1 MNLGNWLEIGMA
13 IWALIV
19 IPRAIW
25 RAWTRPAQEDPMP
38 TIDLA
43 ERRRPPSWSLRG
55 ELARL
60 FLVYD
65 EPPAMSSRCD
75 WPAPIEAGD
84 RQVQHLVSEPVSVSV
99 EPNTEDTEPVSGVT
113 GASHVDASARNIIRA
128 SVVAEL
134 LDSGL
139 LTNRDK
145 AICQVF
151 RCSKASSS
159 RPEAPFQVALKLVE
173 QHRAK
178 ARPELVGE
186 MIERVQRE
194 VAAER

>member
-1 MNLGNWLEIGMA
+1 MSLGTILEIILA

-25 RAWTRPAQEDPMP
+25 RAWTRPAPLDHAPPVEDR
-38 TIDLA
+38 TD
-43 ERRRPPSWSLRG
+43 RGDRWSLRG

-60 FLVYD
+60 FLVED
-65 EPPAMSSRCD
+65 TTPIMSSDRD
-75 WPAPIEAGD
+75 RTSIYDAGVG
-84 RQVQHLVSEPVSVSV
+84 QVRHQVSAPVSVSA
-99 EPNTEDTEPVSGVT
+99 EPNTADTEPVSGVEIDT
-113 GASHVDASARNIIRA
+113 SARDIIRA
-128 SVVAEL
+128 AMIAEL

-151 RCSKASSS
+151 KCSKAAST
-159 RPEAPFQVALKLVE
+159 RPDAPFQVALRLVE

-178 ARPELVGE
+178 LGPEYVVLDENRRPAELSK
-186 MIERVQRE
+186 
-194 VAAER
+194 AEH